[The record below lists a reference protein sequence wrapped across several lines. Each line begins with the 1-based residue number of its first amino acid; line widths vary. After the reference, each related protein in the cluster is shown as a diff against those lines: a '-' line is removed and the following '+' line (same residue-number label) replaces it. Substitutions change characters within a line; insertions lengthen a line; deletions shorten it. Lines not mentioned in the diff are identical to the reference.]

1 MLCDGAC
8 SSYCSKPSFARLT
21 STILGLGSLLPII
34 KFRLLNSVS
43 IMSPPII
50 SYHNKTDHHYI
61 ILSMIFQQQQNN
73 NRKNNN
79 TCKATLL
86 ALSKLDVKSLS
97 SLHFIP
103 KNSQIAQTTWWSR
116 RMTTRIT
123 RHMYTTFLAQ
133 RT

>member
-1 MLCDGAC
+1 MVLARP
-8 SSYCSKPSFARLT
+8 KPSFARLT
-21 STILGLGSLLPII
+21 STVLGLGTLLPII

-61 ILSMIFQQQQNN
+61 ILSMILQQQQNN
-73 NRKNNN
+73 NTGRIITHVKQHSS
-79 TCKATLL
+79 L
-86 ALSKLDVKSLS
+86 LSKLDVKSLS

-103 KNSQIAQTTWWSR
+103 KNSQIAQTTRRPR

-123 RHMYTTFLAQ
+123 RHMNTTFLEQ
-133 RT
+133 QT